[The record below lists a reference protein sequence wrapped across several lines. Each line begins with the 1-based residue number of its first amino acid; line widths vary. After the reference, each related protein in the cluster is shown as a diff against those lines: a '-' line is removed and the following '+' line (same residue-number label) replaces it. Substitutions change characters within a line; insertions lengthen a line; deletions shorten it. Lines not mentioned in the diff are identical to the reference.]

1 MPLREVCNGLLK
13 DPSLTSLAVVV
24 DYFTLEANGA
34 GSLGEISALEPKLR
48 QRKLPQFL
56 QITI

>member
-1 MPLREVCNGLLK
+1 MVCNGLLK
-13 DPSLTSLAVVV
+13 DTSLTSLAVV
-24 DYFTLEANGA
+24 DYFTLEANGG